1 MRMDKLTSKFQMA
14 LADAQSLA
22 LGQDNQFIEPVHLLV
37 ALLDQEGGSIRHL
50 LTRAGV
56 NVNGLR
62 SQLGE
67 RLDGMPKVSGA
78 AGEVNLSNDTI
89 KLLNIMD
96 KLAQDRGDA
105 YIASELFVPRLP
117 EFMAQHPDLEISVDT
132 SDESPEKHPMN
143 ADASIR
149 IFRSAPQSF
158 SHDRLFQLRLTP
170 AGSPDFYDGVRV
182 KAGRIVSN
190 FPLVLHESRTKA
202 WRQWERASRIKVPDH
217 NNSIR
222 LDSMIAVARAAERGM
237 GAALV
242 PKQLSNAWFEAGSL
256 VPLGPSRL
264 PGLVPA
270 LPAFCAPLA
279 SAFTPFCLAH
289 GEAPLLAV

>member
-1 MRMDKLTSKFQMA
+1 
-14 LADAQSLA
+14 
-22 LGQDNQFIEPVHLLV
+22 
-37 ALLDQEGGSIRHL
+37 
-50 LTRAGV
+50 
-56 NVNGLR
+56 
-62 SQLGE
+62 
-67 RLDGMPKVSGA
+67 
-78 AGEVNLSNDTI
+78 
-89 KLLNIMD
+89 
-96 KLAQDRGDA
+96 
-105 YIASELFVPRLP
+105 
-117 EFMAQHPDLEISVDT
+117 
-132 SDESPEKHPMN
+132 MN

-242 PKQLSNAWFEAGSL
+242 PKQLSNAWFETGSL
-256 VPLGPSRL
+256 VPLFKHDL
-264 PGLVPA
+264 ITA
-270 LPAFCAPLA
+270 DAFYFVSKKDGDNGDDVQIFRDWVVSKFA
-279 SAFTPFCLAH
+279 
-289 GEAPLLAV
+289 E